1 MLGKAQAMAS
11 VAAREPLVELQPDC
25 CLVSY
30 VQLLSME
37 IRLAAP
43 VGASRWP
50 YRVFEPVEGG
60 SFPFAT
66 S

>member
-11 VAAREPLVELQPDC
+11 AAAREQLLEPQPDC

-30 VQLLSME
+30 VQLLSTGK
-37 IRLAAP
+37 RLAAP
-43 VGASRWP
+43 VGASRWLC
-50 YRVFEPVEGG
+50 RVFGPVVGD